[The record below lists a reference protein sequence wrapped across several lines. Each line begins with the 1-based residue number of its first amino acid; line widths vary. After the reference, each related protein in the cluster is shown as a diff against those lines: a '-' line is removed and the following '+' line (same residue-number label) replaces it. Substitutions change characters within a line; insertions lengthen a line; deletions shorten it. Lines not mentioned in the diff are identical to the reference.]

1 MRWERFR
8 RHSGPRI
15 PLSDTAGLTS
25 ALRRTRA
32 IRIVLGIGLLLCG
45 AAAFALALDLR
56 EGRRGFLPAGSNGVI
71 VIDLSASITPDSYR
85 QVRNVLEDA
94 SRTGERWG
102 LVLFSDNAYEA
113 LPPGTNGA
121 ALAPFTRFFRP
132 VRRGQVAGEPGAVP
146 FGNVTLP
153 ANPWS
158 EDFTAGT
165 SISSGLVLARRILD
179 RDRPDHPAILLVS
192 DLATAQSDQVNLREV
207 LTGIVRDRIPLRIV
221 GLSPAAPDKAFFDD
235 ILRKDV
241 VDIAPAQSSG
251 RGEPAR
257 IGESELPRALAL
269 VCVLLLAALTANEVW
284 CGRLSWGA
292 RAREKE
298 ATA

>member
-1 MRWERFR
+1 MSRERFR

-15 PLSDTAGLTS
+15 PLSDAAGL
-25 ALRRTRA
+25 ARPLRRTRLV
-32 IRIVLGIGLLLCG
+32 RIVLGIGLLACG

-71 VIDLSASITPDSYR
+71 VVDMSASITPDSYR
-85 QVRNVLEDA
+85 QVLNVLEDA

-113 LPPGTNGA
+113 LPPGTKGD
-121 ALAPFTRFFRP
+121 ALVPFTRFFRP
-132 VRRGQVAGEPGAVP
+132 LRRGQAAAEPNAVP
-146 FGNVTLP
+146 VGDVTLP
-153 ANPWS
+153 SNPWA

-165 SISSGLVLARRILD
+165 AISSGLVLARRILY
-179 RDRPDHPAILLVS
+179 RDRPENPGILLVS

-235 ILRKDV
+235 ILRRDV
-241 VDIAPAQSSG
+241 VDVAPAPSSG
-251 RGEPAR
+251 RGEPER
-257 IGESELPRALAL
+257 ISESELPRALAL
-269 VCVLLLAALTANEVW
+269 VCVLLLVGLTVNELW
-284 CGRLSWGA
+284 CGRLSWRGSP
-292 RAREKE
+292 REKE

>member
-1 MRWERFR
+1 MRWERVR
-8 RHSGPRI
+8 RHTGPRI
-15 PLSDTAGLTS
+15 PLPDTAGLTR
-25 ALRRTRA
+25 ALQRTRA
-32 IRIVLGIGLLLCG
+32 VRIVLGIGLLVCG
-45 AAAFALALDLR
+45 AAAFVLALDLR
-56 EGRRGFLPAGSNGVI
+56 EGRHGFLPAGSNGVI
-71 VIDLSASITPDSYR
+71 VVDLSASITPDSYR
-85 QVRNVLEDA
+85 RVRSVLEDA
-94 SRTGERWG
+94 SKTGERWG

-113 LPPGTNGA
+113 LPPGTNGD

-132 VRRGQVAGEPGAVP
+132 LRRGQVASEPNAVP
-146 FGNVTLP
+146 LGDVRLP
-153 ANPWS
+153 SNPWA

-179 RDRPDHPAILLVS
+179 RDRPEKPGILLVS

-207 LTGIVRDRIPLRIV
+207 LTAIVRDRIPLRIV

-241 VDIAPAQSSG
+241 VDIAPAQAAG
-251 RGEPAR
+251 RGEANR
-257 IGESELPRALAL
+257 IGDSELPHALAL
-269 VCVLLLAALTANEVW
+269 VCVLLLAGLTANELW

-292 RAREKE
+292 RAREKG